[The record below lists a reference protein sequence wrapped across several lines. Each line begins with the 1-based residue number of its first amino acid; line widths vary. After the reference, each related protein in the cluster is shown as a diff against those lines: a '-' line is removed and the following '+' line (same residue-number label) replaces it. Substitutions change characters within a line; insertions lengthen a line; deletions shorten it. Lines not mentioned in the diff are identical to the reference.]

1 MDSAAT
7 MDFVTLIAHHPTGQ
21 VLCVMM
27 ALRRLQ
33 LEVAHALDMA
43 VSIVGTATAT
53 NALFRRLRVA
63 QIERLHHID
72 GTIK

>member
-7 MDFVTLIAHHPTGQ
+7 MAFVTLIAHHPTGQ

-27 ALRRLQ
+27 ALRRRQ

-53 NALFRRLRVA
+53 NALFRRL
-63 QIERLHHID
+63 
-72 GTIK
+72 GT